1 LLAAHGM
8 TLVQIQIS
16 VNAMIQIDGAAQVK
30 ISVKTIY
37 VHAIQKYTAVLDK
50 TI

>member
-1 LLAAHGM
+1 MLAAHGM
-8 TLVQIQIS
+8 TLAQTQLS
-16 VNAMIQIDGAAQVK
+16 VNAMILIDGAAQVK

-37 VHAIQKYTAVLDK
+37 VNAIQKYTAVLDK